1 MGLFGF
7 GNKKKNI
14 IEEEPSN
21 NEETPPQTK
30 RGGGNFVDSVL
41 KNEVIEKTEKE
52 KEEEIKKYGYA
63 TNPLLGMVKGTQP
76 NAHEEEKR
84 TLEEKEERK
93 KQEKNFEKTKE
104 FITTLENLK
113 KYSFQKEEEINELL
127 SFQEKIKEEGLDI
140 AHVEGNPHDSE
151 EKQIKE
157 RVESFKKILLFPS
170 KLNEIEGFIK
180 LDIKS
185 LEETIE
191 DKEERNRERERLFKS
206 SRAILDTNTLIKN
219 EIEKNAIAHP
229 MEIQKIFEDAIKSIN
244 PELFNTSFLTEL
256 SMLGDVFLTKDNRKN
271 FLENS
276 PNTDW
281 ISDTL
286 EDLAPKRGSSREGYA
301 IANIM
306 RTLIKIKVRELSG
319 KDREEAEKTCLKAYN
334 LGRH

>member
-1 MGLFGF
+1 
-7 GNKKKNI
+7 
-14 IEEEPSN
+14 
-21 NEETPPQTK
+21 
-30 RGGGNFVDSVL
+30 
-41 KNEVIEKTEKE
+41 
-52 KEEEIKKYGYA
+52 
-63 TNPLLGMVKGTQP
+63 MVKGTQP

-276 PNTDW
+276 VVHRRKPN
-281 ISDTL
+281 
-286 EDLAPKRGSSREGYA
+286 
-301 IANIM
+301 
-306 RTLIKIKVRELSG
+306 
-319 KDREEAEKTCLKAYN
+319 AEKMTSKAARIFKKIGKISLPDDLKEISNEQAMALEKQGKGVLVRKTKNKCYLLDN
-334 LGRH
+334 DTDSDVGRIIISKRTKVSEENN